1 MAAPTMYSDEELY
14 QQTGSWEAAAALRDE
29 QNNALNQ
36 YNWNQPAEVD
46 YFAQQF
52 GPDTY
57 GVASLVNDPG
67 AAVTVSAPAA
77 AASLPTYESVY
88 DVFGGRD
95 ATNDL
100 ITTFR
105 NMGLSEDTIASVL
118 QQD

>member
-1 MAAPTMYSDEELY
+1 MAAPTVLSDEELY

-36 YNWNQPAEVD
+36 YNWS
-46 YFAQQF
+46 QQAAAAPTNT
-52 GPDTY
+52 GI
-57 GVASLVNDPG
+57 ASLVNDPG

-77 AASLPTYESVY
+77 VASLPTYESVY

-105 NMGLSEDTIASVL
+105 NMGLSEHAIATVL
-118 QQD
+118 AP